1 MRKHIFLILFV
12 FVFANV
18 WADQTNPVANPKAV
32 VKTGN
37 ARFTVLTPRVIRME
51 WQKNGKFEDHATL
64 VFVNRRPPV
73 PPFKK
78 RKKNGW
84 LEISTE
90 NLILKYKIGSGKFT
104 PKNLSITF
112 KMDGKTKVWHPGMKN
127 PGNLK
132 GTTRT
137 LDGFNGGAR
146 GYSGKKID
154 LGQGLIS
161 RDGWVL
167 VDDSDR
173 PIFDHSAWPWV
184 QARPHPDDQDWY
196 FFGYGFD
203 YKQALHDFVQIAG
216 RIPMPPRFAFG
227 TWWSRYWEYTDSEL
241 RELVREFQNHKVP
254 LDVLVVDIDWHI
266 RFLPEWYKNGK
277 LQRDQSGQ
285 SYGWTGY
292 TWSKSYFPDPKDFL
306 DWTERQGL
314 KVCLNL
320 HPAAG
325 IQPHEAVYP
334 QMARAMGINPETKKY
349 VPFDIVNKKFAE
361 NYMNLVIHPLEKMGV
376 DFWWLDWQQWST
388 TQIPGVNPTFYLNYV
403 FFSDMARQHKN
414 RPLIF
419 HRYGGLGNHRYQIG
433 FSGDTWVTWKS
444 LNFQPYFTI
453 TASNVGFGY
462 WSHDIGG
469 HMHGHSDPELFT
481 RWIQWGAFSP
491 ILRTHCT
498 KSPKIER
505 RIWGYPFKYYKIM
518 RRAELLRH
526 SLIPYIYTTSREA
539 YETGISPLRP
549 LYYEYPRRAEAY
561 QFKNEYFFGDNLLL
575 EPVTRPLG
583 KDSLFVLQKLW
594 LPPGQWIEW
603 ETGTLLKGNRVIRRP
618 FTLEEIPIYVKA
630 GSIVPRE
637 NPLSPAQVAQVD
649 PLVLVVFPGDSGS
662 FTLYEDE
669 GNTEGYRQG
678 VFART
683 PISFRRT
690 NKNTLQMEVG
700 PVKGSFPGMLAQR
713 SVEIHLP
720 LTSPPEKVLVNG
732 KALPHSRYPEKNA
745 WSYNGE
751 EMGTQIAT
759 AECDVHKPLHIEVL
773 FPDFAEERLSGVRG
787 KTRHLM
793 KFAKFLARH
802 HWDRSK
808 YSNRLIV
815 RTAQTGLALSQHPE
829 RAAREIDR
837 FYASWAKILPMV
849 QKAAA
854 DDSAFVPYVQLLE
867 NSKN

>member
-1 MRKHIFLILFV
+1 MKKHILLILFV
-12 FVFANV
+12 LLFANV
-18 WADQTNPVANPKAV
+18 WADEYNPVPNPKAV
-32 VKTGN
+32 VQAGQ

-51 WQKNGKFEDHATL
+51 WTKNGKFEDHATL
-64 VFVNRRPPV
+64 VFVNRWLPV
-73 PPFKK
+73 PPFTKTIS
-78 RKKNGW
+78 RGW
-84 LEISTE
+84 LEIKTAA
-90 NLILKYKIGSGKFT
+90 LTLRYKVGSGKFT
-104 PKNLSITF
+104 AKNLTVSF
-112 KMDGKTKVWHPGMKN
+112 QMDGKTKTWHPGEKN
-127 PGNLK
+127 KGNLG

-137 LDGFNGGAR
+137 LDGYNGGAR
-146 GYSGKKID
+146 GHSGKKIN

-161 RDGWVL
+161 TDGWVL
-167 VDDSDR
+167 IDDSQR
-173 PIFDHSAWPWV
+173 PIFDQSDWPWV
-184 QARPHPDDQDWY
+184 QPRPDPDGQDWY
-196 FFGYGFD
+196 FFGYGTHF
-203 YKQALHDFVQIAG
+203 KQALHDFVQIAG

-227 TWWSRYWEYTDSEL
+227 IWWSRYWEYTDWEL
-241 RELVREFQNHKVP
+241 RELVHEFQNHNLP
-254 LDVLVVDIDWHI
+254 LDVLVVDIDWHL
-266 RFLPEWYKNGK
+266 RFLPQWFKNGK

-306 DWTERQGL
+306 DWTKREGL

-403 FFSDMARQHKN
+403 FFSDMERQHKS

-469 HMHGHSDPELFT
+469 HMHGHSDPQLYT

-491 ILRTHCT
+491 IFRTHCT

-505 RIWGYPFKYYKIM
+505 RIWGYPFNYYKIM
-518 RRAELLRH
+518 RRAELWRH
-526 SLIPYIYTTSREA
+526 SLIPYIYTASRET
-539 YETGISPLRP
+539 YETGVSICRP
-549 LYYEYPRRAEAY
+549 LYYNYPRRAEAY
-561 QFKNEYFFGDNLLL
+561 QFKNEYFFGDELLI

-583 KDSLFVLQKLW
+583 KDSLFVLQRVW
-594 LPPGQWIEW
+594 LPPGRWIEW
-603 ETGTLLKGNRVIRRP
+603 ETGTLMQGNRVVRRP
-618 FTLEEIPIYVKA
+618 FTLAEIPIYVKA
-630 GSIVPRE
+630 GAIVPSE
-637 NPLSPAQVAQVD
+637 NPLKQARISQID
-649 PLVLVVFPGDSGS
+649 PLILTIFPGDSGS
-662 FTLYEDE
+662 FKLYEDE
-669 GNTEGYRQG
+669 GNTDGYKQG

-683 PISFRRT
+683 PVAFRRAGQ
-690 NKNTLQMEVG
+690 NTLKIDVG
-700 PVKGSFPGMLAQR
+700 PVEGSYPGILSQR
-713 SVEIHLP
+713 GVEFRLP
-720 LTSPPEKVLVNG
+720 LTLPPLKVLVNG
-732 KALPHSRYPEKNA
+732 KPLAYARYLKENT
-745 WSYNGE
+745 WSYNGDQTE
-751 EMGTQIAT
+751 TQIAT
-759 AECDVHKPLHIEVL
+759 QKLDVHRPLHVEVI
-773 FPDFAEERLSGVRG
+773 FPSFAEKRLSGIRG

-793 KFAKFLARH
+793 TFAKFLARH
-802 HWDRSK
+802 RWDRSK

-829 RAAREIDR
+829 NAAKEIDR
-837 FYASWAKILPMV
+837 FYSSWEKILPTV
-849 QKAAA
+849 RKAAA
-854 DDSAFVPYVQLLE
+854 EDSAFVPYVQLLE
-867 NSKN
+867 NSRD